1 MSGTSADAID
11 ATLVRISG
19 SAPNLTIQL
28 ENFHSSPYPPQIRAL
43 ILKLASESPTSTREI
58 SQLNFLLGE
67 LFARA
72 ALSLLKK
79 SRTKPHQ
86 IAAIGSHGQTI
97 FHQGQRETFPADC
110 KIAVAKLASTLQIA
124 EPAIIAARTGIL
136 TVADFRPAD
145 IALGGQ
151 GAPLVPFVDYLLFRH
166 ATRGRIALNIGGIAN
181 VTIIRRGATPDKVTA
196 FDTGPGNMVID
207 ALTQHATHG
216 RAKFD
221 KDAALARRGRVI
233 EPLLDKLLRDPYF
246 RLAPPKSAGREQFG
260 AAFTQKF
267 LKYAHTHRAAPND
280 LIHTATML
288 TAITIANAISRFAP
302 PRTQLHDLIVSGGGS
317 QNPLLMA
324 QLAALVPHLSVHVSD
339 DFGVPS
345 QAKEALAFAVLAHE
359 TLLHRPNNLPSATG
373 ARTPAILGKFSF
385 PPPLTPRTRP

>member
-11 ATLVRISG
+11 AALVRISG
-19 SAPNLTIQL
+19 SSPNLKIELQ
-28 ENFHSSPYPPQIRAL
+28 NFHSSPYPPQIRQP
-43 ILKLASESPTSTREI
+43 ILKLASECPTSTREI
-58 SQLNFLLGE
+58 SHLNFLLGE
-67 LFARA
+67 RFARA
-72 ALSLLKK
+72 ALALLKK
-79 SRTKPHQ
+79 SRISPNK
-86 IAAIGSHGQTI
+86 ISAIGSHGQTL
-97 FHQGQRETFPADC
+97 FHQGARESFPTKNPVT
-110 KIAVAKLASTLQIA
+110 KISSTLQIA

-151 GAPLVPFVDYLLFRH
+151 GAPLVPFVDYLLFRD
-166 ATRGRIALNIGGIAN
+166 ATRGRVALNIGGIAN
-181 VTIIRRGATPDKVTA
+181 LTIIPARATPQQIRA

-207 ALTQHATHG
+207 ALTQHATHN
-216 RAKFD
+216 RLRFD
-221 KDAALARRGRVI
+221 KDSALARRGHLI

-260 AAFTQKF
+260 AAFVQKF
-267 LKYAHTHRAAPND
+267 LAYAQKRRAKPTD

-302 PRTQLHDLIVSGGGS
+302 PRAQLDDLIVSGGGS

-324 QLAALVPHLSVHVSD
+324 QLAALLPRLSISVSD
-339 DFGVPS
+339 DYGVPS

-359 TLLHRPNNLPSATG
+359 TLHHHPNNLPSATG
-373 ARTPAILGKFSF
+373 ARGPAILGKLNF
-385 PPPLTPRTRP
+385 PPPPTRP

>member
-11 ATLVRISG
+11 AALVRISG
-19 SAPNLTIQL
+19 SSAHLKIQL
-28 ENFHSSPYPPQIRAL
+28 KNFHSSPYPPQIRQL
-43 ILKLASESPTSTREI
+43 ILNLASESPTSTREI

-72 ALSLLKK
+72 ALALFKK
-79 SRTKPHQ
+79 SHVKSHQ
-86 IAAIGSHGQTI
+86 ISAIGSHGQTV
-97 FHQGQRETFPADC
+97 FHQGRRETFPADC
-110 KIAVAKLASTLQIA
+110 RIAVAKLSSTLQLA

-145 IALGGQ
+145 MALGGQ

-166 ATRGRIALNIGGIAN
+166 ATRGRVALNIGGIAN
-181 VTIIRRGATPDKVTA
+181 LTIIPPRATPQQIRA

-216 RAKFD
+216 RQNYD
-221 KDAALARRGRVI
+221 RDAALARRGRII

-260 AAFTQKF
+260 AVFTQKF
-267 LKYAHTHRAAPND
+267 LQYAHTHRASPND
-280 LIHTATML
+280 LIHTATLL
-288 TAITIANAISRFAP
+288 TAISIANAISRFAP
-302 PRTQLHDLIVSGGGS
+302 PRTKLHDLIVSGGGS
-317 QNPLLMA
+317 QNPLIMA
-324 QLAALVPHLSVHVSD
+324 QLAALLPHLTVHISD
-339 DFGVPS
+339 DFGLPS

-359 TLLHRPNNLPSATG
+359 TLAGQANNLPSATG
-373 ARTPAILGKFSF
+373 ARTPAILGKLNF
-385 PPPLTPRTRP
+385 PPPLKRRKRK